1 MELRVKY
8 IAGLGFTPGNYVT
21 IKRSSEQLLF
31 LGVEEKESVAGFTGV
46 NEGKKEKVEI
56 EVRIH
61 IADIMS
67 VKLTPS
73 VEQSSDYG
81 TVVKTFI
88 IVTVRNDAGF
98 TYEVLLGGD
107 EMKRV
112 TPAYNDFIKIL
123 TEG

>member
-1 MELRVKY
+1 MELRVKH
-8 IAGLGFTPGNYVT
+8 ISGLGFTPGNYVT
-21 IKRSSEQLLF
+21 IKRSNEQLLF
-31 LGVEEKESVAGFTGV
+31 LAVEERESVTGFKGV
-46 NEGKKEKVEI
+46 NEVKKEKIEI

-67 VKLTPS
+67 VKLNPS

-88 IVTVRNDAGF
+88 IITVRNDAGF

>member
-31 LGVEEKESVAGFTGV
+31 LGVEEEESVAGFKGV
-46 NEGKKEKVEI
+46 NEGKNEKVEI

-67 VKLTPS
+67 VKLNPS

-88 IVTVRNDAGF
+88 IITVRNDAGF

>member
-1 MELRVKY
+1 MELRVKH
-8 IAGLGFTPGNYVT
+8 ISGLGFTPGNYVT

-31 LGVEEKESVAGFTGV
+31 LGVEEKESVAGFTGM

-107 EMKRV
+107 ELKRV
-112 TPAYNDFIKIL
+112 TPAYNEFIKIL

>member
-31 LGVEEKESVAGFTGV
+31 LGVEEKESVAGFKGV
-46 NEGKKEKVEI
+46 NEGKNEKVEI

-67 VKLTPS
+67 VKLNPS

-88 IVTVRNDAGF
+88 IITVRNDAGF

>member
-1 MELRVKY
+1 
-8 IAGLGFTPGNYVT
+8 
-21 IKRSSEQLLF
+21 
-31 LGVEEKESVAGFTGV
+31 
-46 NEGKKEKVEI
+46 
-56 EVRIH
+56 
-61 IADIMS
+61 
-67 VKLTPS
+67 VKLNPS

-107 EMKRV
+107 ELKRV
-112 TPAYNDFIKIL
+112 TPAYNEFIKIL

>member
-31 LGVEEKESVAGFTGV
+31 LGVEEKESVAGFKGV
-46 NEGKKEKVEI
+46 NEGKNEKVEI

-67 VKLTPS
+67 VKLNPS

-88 IVTVRNDAGF
+88 IITVRNDAGF

-112 TPAYNDFIKIL
+112 TPAYNDFINIL

>member
-31 LGVEEKESVAGFTGV
+31 LGVEEKESVAGFTDM
-46 NEGKKEKVEI
+46 NEGKKAKVGI

-88 IVTVRNDAGF
+88 IITVRNDAGF

>member
-31 LGVEEKESVAGFTGV
+31 LGVEEKESVAGFTDM
-46 NEGKKEKVEI
+46 NEGKKEKVGI

-88 IVTVRNDAGF
+88 IITVRNDAGF